1 MGLALAVWLRP
12 EWRLLIGL
20 VVAAMVVFAV
30 LDLREVVHQL
40 DEDNGGL
47 AVLAGVVAAL
57 HLAAAAVALWMGRSP
72 AVVPR
77 EPRA

>member
-1 MGLALAVWLRP
+1 
-12 EWRLLIGL
+12 
-20 VVAAMVVFAV
+20 MVVFAV